1 MNFAKFIRADAIVLN
16 LKATDK
22 QSVIEELLDVL
33 VSRGQLAAADRQQA
47 LADLLKRE
55 KRMSTGME
63 LGLAIPHAKTR
74 VVDKLCVALGITE
87 QGIEFESLDGQPAK
101 VIFLV
106 LSSLGSS
113 GSHIECLAEVA
124 RAYSRAE
131 VRKGLLKARTPA
143 QVAHILTHPV

>member
-1 MNFAKFIRADAIVLN
+1 MNFAKFIKTDTIVLN

-22 QSVIEELLDVL
+22 QSAIEELLDL
-33 VSRGQLAAADRQQA
+33 LISRGRLKVRDRQQA

-74 VVDKLCVALGITE
+74 VVDQICVALGIAG
-87 QGIEFESLDGQPAK
+87 QGVEFECLDGQPAK

-106 LSSLGSS
+106 LSALGTS

-131 VRKGLLKARTPA
+131 VRKGLLEARTPA
-143 QVAHILTHPV
+143 QVVHILTHPA